1 MFNLKLRICIKLQ
14 FIFKEYRYRHMT
26 CYYMTKDA
34 FNKLSAEIDDLE
46 YNVLPVIVNEVSTAR
61 GNGDL
66 SENAEYHAA
75 KDKQRATMKKIG
87 YLKDFKVNAKV
98 VDCSDLS
105 TEIVKF
111 GLFVEILN
119 LDNNKKKKIRLVGD
133 YEADVENGLISVE
146 AQLGKALLG
155 KKVGDIIEYEV
166 QDDVFLYKILNI
178 TNK

>member
-1 MFNLKLRICIKLQ
+1 
-14 FIFKEYRYRHMT
+14 MT
-26 CYYMTKDA
+26 CYYMTKEA
-34 FNKLSAEIDDLE
+34 FDKLSAEIDDLE
-46 YNVLPVIVNEVSTAR
+46 YNILPAIVNEVSTAR

-105 TEIVKF
+105 TESAKF

-119 LDNNKKKKIRLVGD
+119 LDNDKKRKIRLVGD
-133 YEADVENGLISVE
+133 YEADIGNGLVSVE
-146 AQLGKALLG
+146 APLGKALLG
-155 KKVGDIIEYEV
+155 KKIGDIVDFEAQDEVFSYE
-166 QDDVFLYKILNI
+166 ILNI
-178 TNK
+178 SNK

>member
-1 MFNLKLRICIKLQ
+1 
-14 FIFKEYRYRHMT
+14 MT
-26 CYYMTKDA
+26 CYYMTKEA
-34 FNKLSAEIDDLE
+34 FDKLSAEIDDLE
-46 YNVLPVIVNEVSTAR
+46 YNILPAIVNEVSAAR

-105 TEIVKF
+105 TENAKF

-119 LDNNKKKKIRLVGD
+119 LDNDKKRKIRLVGD
-133 YEADVENGLISVE
+133 YEADIGNGLVSVE
-146 AQLGKALLG
+146 APLGKALLG
-155 KKVGDIIEYEV
+155 KKVGDIVDFEAQDEVFSYE
-166 QDDVFLYKILNI
+166 ILNI
-178 TNK
+178 SNK